1 MLDYILIHLKK
12 FIISWITLLF
22 GIMIVLFS
30 PTVSHNLY
38 ENIMYILTNKWFLI
52 LLFLSI
58 CTIEADFLET
68 TKQINF
74 VLRSESLAK
83 YIKQN
88 IIKLLKIVLLYLS
101 IVTLIAVVCFGMVHV
116 RDFSSNILQ
125 VYLIPT
131 WFYCLFLFLRT
142 YLLLSLLTVILYLLG
157 WNYKKVYSIV
167 FIVCFVVLL
176 LFGIDIIPLE
186 NINQMFP
193 IPIFATS
200 YLYKTIFSNFILEFS
215 ASIIQFCILFFI
227 IWCLYYYHIYLEQ
240 KEKVK

>member
-1 MLDYILIHLKK
+1 MLEYIFIHFKK
-12 FIISWITLLF
+12 VALSWMTLLF
-22 GIMIVLFS
+22 GIVIVLFS

-38 ENIMYILTNKWFLI
+38 ENIMYIFTNKWFI
-52 LLFLSI
+52 IMLFLSI
-58 CTIEADFLET
+58 CIVSADFLET
-68 TKQINF
+68 TKQVNF

-88 IIKLLKIVLLYLS
+88 IIQLLKIVLLYLS
-101 IVTLIAVVCFGMVHV
+101 MAILITVVCFGIVHV

-125 VYLIPT
+125 VYSIPT

-142 YLLLSLLTVILYLLG
+142 YLFLSLLTVILYLLG
-157 WNYKKVYSIV
+157 WNYKKVYSIL

-186 NINQMFP
+186 NINQIFP

-200 YLYKTIFSNFILEFS
+200 YFYKTIFSNFILELS
-215 ASIIQFCILFFI
+215 ASMIQFCILFFI

>member
-1 MLDYILIHLKK
+1 M
-12 FIISWITLLF
+12 
-22 GIMIVLFS
+22 
-30 PTVSHNLY
+30 Y

-58 CTIEADFLET
+58 CTIESDFLET

-167 FIVCFVVLL
+167 FIVYFVVLL

-193 IPIFATS
+193 ILIFATS
-200 YLYKTIFSNFILEFS
+200 YFYKTIFSYFILEFS

>member
-101 IVTLIAVVCFGMVHV
+101 IVTLIAVVCFGMVHI

-200 YLYKTIFSNFILEFS
+200 YFYKTIFSNFILEFS
-215 ASIIQFCILFFI
+215 ASMIQLCILSFI
-227 IWCLYYYHIYLEQ
+227 ICCLYYYHIYLEQ

>member
-200 YLYKTIFSNFILEFS
+200 YFYKTIFSNFILEFS
-215 ASIIQFCILFFI
+215 ASIIQFCILSFI

>member
-200 YLYKTIFSNFILEFS
+200 YFYKTIFSNFILELS

>member
-157 WNYKKVYSIV
+157 WNYKNLYLV
-167 FIVCFVVLL
+167 
-176 LFGIDIIPLE
+176 IIKLVHRKYDL
-186 NINQMFP
+186 Q
-193 IPIFATS
+193 
-200 YLYKTIFSNFILEFS
+200 
-215 ASIIQFCILFFI
+215 
-227 IWCLYYYHIYLEQ
+227 
-240 KEKVK
+240 